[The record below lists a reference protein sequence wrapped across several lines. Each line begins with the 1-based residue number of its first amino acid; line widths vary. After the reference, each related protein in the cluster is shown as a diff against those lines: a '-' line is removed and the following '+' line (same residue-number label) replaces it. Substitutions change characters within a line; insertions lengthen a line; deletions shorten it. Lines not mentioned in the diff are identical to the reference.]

1 MGHFGFSY
9 TGFIFLL
16 LLFIP
21 NILWAK
27 RQPKGYTSQGESRV
41 LLAFER
47 VGEALVCC
55 CALIFTDFN
64 WHGWSPWCWWLV
76 GACLLMAVYE
86 RWWVRYF
93 RSARTLADFYSSLL
107 GVPVA
112 GAALPVAA
120 FFLLGIYGKVV
131 WMLVASA
138 ILAVGHIGIHLQHKR
153 QLKEN
158 DR

>member
-9 TGFIFLL
+9 TGLIFLL

-55 CALIFTDFN
+55 CALVFTDFN

-76 GACLLMAVYE
+76 GACLLMALYE
-86 RWWVRYF
+86 LWWVRYF

-131 WMLVASA
+131 WMLLASA

-153 QLKEN
+153 QLEEN
-158 DR
+158 H